1 MGCGTTSNLS
11 AAKHS
16 VLSVMLSVLRSK
28 QVVLDGQD
36 RLDRLAG
43 LAVKSFAFSQVVENN
58 LLRE

>member
-1 MGCGTTSNLS
+1 MGCGRTSNVS

-16 VLSVMLSVLRSK
+16 VLSVLRSK

-43 LAVKSFAFSQVVENN
+43 LAVKSFGFSQIVENN
-58 LLRE
+58 LKRE

>member
-1 MGCGTTSNLS
+1 MDCGRISRVST
-11 AAKHS
+11 AKHS

-43 LAVKSFAFSQVVENN
+43 LAVKSFAFSQVVENK
-58 LLRE
+58 LKRE

>member
-1 MGCGTTSNLS
+1 MS

-28 QVVLDGQD
+28 QVVLDGQY

-43 LAVKSFAFSQVVENN
+43 LAVKSFIFSQVVENN
-58 LLRE
+58 RKRE

>member
-1 MGCGTTSNLS
+1 MST
-11 AAKHS
+11 AKHS

-43 LAVKSFAFSQVVENN
+43 LAVKSFGFSQVVENN
-58 LLRE
+58 LMRE

>member
-1 MGCGTTSNLS
+1 MGCGRTSNMS
-11 AAKHS
+11 TAKHS
-16 VLSVMLSVLRSK
+16 VLSVLRSK

-58 LLRE
+58 LKRE